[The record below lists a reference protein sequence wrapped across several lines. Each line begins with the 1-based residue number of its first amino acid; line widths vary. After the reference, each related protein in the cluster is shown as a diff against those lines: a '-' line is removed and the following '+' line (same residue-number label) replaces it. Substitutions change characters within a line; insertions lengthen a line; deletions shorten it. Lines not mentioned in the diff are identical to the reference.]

1 MEKLRGL
8 TTFLDTAA
16 YGIFGITLVDVG
28 VMAFGIDYD
37 VITMDNSIKF
47 VVSVIS
53 VLYFT
58 IFKIPHTIKMNKL
71 TRDKQRLENA
81 KTRQEI
87 DQKWD
92 EYVD

>member
-1 MEKLRGL
+1 MERLRGL

-53 VLYFT
+53 VLYFA

>member
-1 MEKLRGL
+1 
-8 TTFLDTAA
+8 
-16 YGIFGITLVDVG
+16 
-28 VMAFGIDYD
+28 
-37 VITMDNSIKF
+37 MDNSIKF

-53 VLYFT
+53 VLYFS